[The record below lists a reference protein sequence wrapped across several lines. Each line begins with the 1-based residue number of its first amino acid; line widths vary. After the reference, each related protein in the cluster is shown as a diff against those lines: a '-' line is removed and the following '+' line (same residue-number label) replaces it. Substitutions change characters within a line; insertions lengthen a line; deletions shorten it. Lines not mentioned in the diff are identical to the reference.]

1 MKVKLVKKENLMK
14 AANRANL
21 VKVAVQVNGR
31 TGQYSSHR
39 WKNPGAAL
47 NVLKETM
54 KRAGVKTTDELEF
67 KDRKSKKTLNEDE
80 LIKQY
85 KESKTTDTL
94 QDFVKKNY
102 TVSKVKD
109 EKVKEKKPK
118 ENTKK
123 VTAAEEKPK
132 QDKQADPNLEQAIE
146 TLKGRTDRKDITID
160 RENGRTYVSSPYDKK
175 FINHVKKIGGKWDAD
190 RKQWHVRQDRENELR
205 DVIAE
210 NYGWDERENEYVV
223 VKYTTPTVASHNEAN
238 RLGNI
243 AVATRRKSDEPV
255 ELSNNTIVLKGEFP
269 ESSPSNKAPMVDAD
283 FDMEFAT
290 ILPKKVYDSFDG
302 PLLRSMK
309 VVWEGEIGEKKD
321 VEEPPKVEGPW
332 FENIKL
338 EGSEKQ
344 NSWANDIRRDFY
356 DNYKKIIESAGSLV
370 SKDSETEARIKAYAE
385 SMLNNPS
392 SRDWIDNRHNVSPEK
407 ILQKAF
413 EISSVGRQYDDV
425 QFENIEESLPVVD
438 GLDEEN
444 NQLRLEVIKTCLSI
458 GYRNLEGLLK
468 DPTSEKFDKDN
479 VKLIDDALGARSNSD
494 HDYWCTL
501 NEFADV
507 TLDAKEGREAPIET
521 FEEFASAF
529 FDSKKNLE
537 PKLLKDEPFGILFAE
552 EAILL
557 RARMAAKLI
566 RAEKLMEKKEQYES
580 ESKETDG
587 DKFKEI
593 EGLDKDTLRK
603 VRRVFETQVSG
614 SFWYFYCSGDKTP
627 SLEKLVSYDKEV
639 TEKDD
644 DDSMWISSEDLF
656 PKRMQYLR
664 RFGTKKIESK
674 NEYSKVNNYED
685 FNSKLSKLKDSHTD
699 TVARAAMDMLG
710 LDVPLYVKRNGKSLK
725 LGRRELA
732 GYCSIL
738 TDPKA
743 DNPVLEIAV
752 VDYPESRQRSYKT
765 TVHECMHGVF
775 GNLKKSDGTNLSKMS
790 TVFNEGMVEIMGQ
803 AATRKAYGKDY
814 YDSIPSYLPFVTE
827 TAIRL
832 KEMPEFKNKTVH
844 EIGDLL
850 SEKMVS
856 KDAEFISSVV
866 DHLEASREKERRL
879 GNLDVDKYIKNTDVM
894 ERAAKKNAEKLG
906 QDYEK
911 SNMANLVEQIKSG
924 LISLQGAMNSS
935 QYRDVAIAL
944 LYRLLE
950 EDDEEAAETL
960 SAFQ

>member
-269 ESSPSNKAPMVDAD
+269 ESSPSNKVPMVDAD

-290 ILPKKVYDSFDG
+290 ILPKKVYDSFDA

-309 VVWEGEIGEKKD
+309 VVWEGEIGEKRD

-332 FENIKL
+332 FEKIKL

-344 NSWANDIRRDFY
+344 NKWAEDIRRDFY
-356 DNYKKIIESAGSLV
+356 ESYEKILESTKNV
-370 SKDSETEARIKAYAE
+370 TPKDSAAE
-385 SMLNNPS
+385 RRLTNYVRDMLSNTS
-392 SRDWIDNRHNVSPEK
+392 SRDWIDKRSKVSPEG
-407 ILQKAF
+407 ILQGVY
-413 EISSVGRQYDDV
+413 EITAM
-425 QFENIEESLPVVD
+425 ESFAHAREFD
-438 GLDEEN
+438 N
-444 NQLRLEVIKTCLSI
+444 
-458 GYRNLEGLLK
+458 LK
-468 DPTSEKFDKDN
+468 DKLPDVIGMNDDTADLRTKIIERSLSDCYDKLTRLVRSPETQESN
-479 VKLIDDALGARSNSD
+479 ESARGFIESTLNALSNSD
-494 HDYWCTL
+494 PDYW
-501 NEFADV
+501 AGAV
-507 TLDAKEGREAPIET
+507 
-521 FEEFASAF
+521 AF
-529 FDSKKNLE
+529 FFNIDMARAGEKSPIGSFSRQVKSFYKSKNELE
-537 PKLLKDEPFGILFAE
+537 PKLIQDIMGFSAEDAKEIRAEALKTRSG
-552 EAILL
+552 
-557 RARMAAKLI
+557 MAAKLL
-566 RAEKLMEKKEQYES
+566 RAERLMD
-580 ESKETDG
+580 SKERLEAKGRGVDSN
-587 DKFKEI
+587 KYKEI
-593 EGLDKDTLRK
+593 DGLTRESLETARK
-603 VRRVFETQVSG
+603 IFETEVSV
-614 SFWYFYCSGDKTP
+614 SFWYNNYEIGSIQG
-627 SLEKLVSYDKEV
+627 LLKEGV
-639 TEKDD
+639 KKDD

-656 PKRMQYLR
+656 PKRMRYLR

-674 NEYSKVNNYED
+674 NEYAKANSYDD

-738 TDPKA
+738 TDPKK
-743 DNPVLEIAV
+743 DSPVLEIAV
-752 VDYPESRQRSYKT
+752 VDYPQSRQSSYKT
-765 TVHECMHGVF
+765 TIHECMHGVF
-775 GNLKKSDGTNLSKMS
+775 GNLKKSDGTNLSRMTS
-790 TVFNEGMVEIMGQ
+790 VFNEGMVEIMGQ

-814 YDSIPSYLPFVTE
+814 YDGFPSYLPFVTE
-827 TAIRL
+827 TTIRL
-832 KEMPEFKNKTVH
+832 KEMPEFKGKTVH
-844 EIGDLL
+844 EIGDILC
-850 SEKMVS
+850 EKMVA
-856 KDAEFISSVV
+856 KDSEFMSNVV
-866 DHLEASREKERRL
+866 EHLESSRKKDRRL
-879 GNLDVDKYIKNTDVM
+879 ENANVDKYVENIDHVEKVVRERTEKN
-894 ERAAKKNAEKLG
+894 G
-906 QDYEK
+906 QTYEK
-911 SNMANLVEQIKSG
+911 SEMGKLVEQIKAG
-924 LISLQGAMNSS
+924 LISLQGAMNSF
-935 QYRDVAIAL
+935 QYREVATAL

-950 EDDEEAAETL
+950 EDEEAAETL